1 MSLVVGEHVSKS
13 YGDANVLVN
22 ASFTL
27 AADES
32 VGLVGPNGEGK
43 TTLLKIVAGMLEP
56 TEGVVQRRRDLRI
69 GYLPQDPPRLEGT
82 TLWECLLE
90 VRADLLEMEHQLHDL
105 AGRLDSDQA
114 IERYGQ
120 LQTRFGARGGY
131 D

>member
-27 AADES
+27 AAGES

-43 TTLLKIVAGMLEP
+43 TTLLKIVGGMLEP

-69 GYLPQDPPRLEGT
+69 GYLPQDPPRLE
-82 TLWECLLE
+82 
-90 VRADLLEMEHQLHDL
+90 
-105 AGRLDSDQA
+105 
-114 IERYGQ
+114 
-120 LQTRFGARGGY
+120 
-131 D
+131 